1 MAEAFG
7 ILDYHNPGVFNGCR
21 FSVRKYLYDQ
31 TDLINTVCDQIKCD
45 KILKYCLG
53 QRKGRYPK
61 CLYKYKTLSCG
72 SLWLLIYM
80 LVRYIMIFIWKPLI
94 SFEKQRFSLCFQAP
108 RHLRHI
114 SWSHIYIYI
123 YVKIWRKSLCTCS
136 VPPQTYWAIS

>member
-7 ILDYHNPGVFNGCR
+7 ILDYHNPGIFNGCR

-53 QRKGRYPK
+53 QRKGRDPK

-72 SLWLLIYM
+72 SLGLLIYM
-80 LVRYIMIFIWKPLI
+80 LVRNIMIFISKPLI
-94 SFEKQRFSLCFQAP
+94 SFEKNNGFP
-108 RHLRHI
+108 
-114 SWSHIYIYI
+114 
-123 YVKIWRKSLCTCS
+123 YVPSPKT
-136 VPPQTYWAIS
+136 PQTYWAISNLRDSPPHVRL